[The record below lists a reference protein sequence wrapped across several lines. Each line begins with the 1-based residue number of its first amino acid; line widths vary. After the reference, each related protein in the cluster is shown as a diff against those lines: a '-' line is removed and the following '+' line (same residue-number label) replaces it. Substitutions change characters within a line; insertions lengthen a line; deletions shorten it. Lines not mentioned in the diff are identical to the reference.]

1 MTPFGRLIRLSALI
15 SHRSNKPIG
24 MTNRKAKALLKKIL
38 KGADQELEAR
48 VRLLRGELADSEAEV
63 IRLSDE
69 RKDLLYQ
76 NAKLENVLATV
87 AERAQVL
94 GKKLIDAESANR
106 QWSERGQ
113 EQAAELEIAKS
124 EARKFLAACQQWQ
137 TAALDTQ
144 DEVEEVWQSVLY
156 WRLGTL
162 MFGALAM
169 TLAMIIWLRG

>member
-1 MTPFGRLIRLSALI
+1 
-15 SHRSNKPIG
+15 